1 MRFNKRVAAL
11 VAMTV
16 ITSTLSNFTVTN
28 ATTVNPV
35 SIVEVQNTITIGNEY
50 IERVFSIK
58 NNKLSTLTLNNK
70 RANNIFKLS
79 ASSEEFVIGL
89 VNEVNRGW
97 EILSTDSE

>member
-35 SIVEVQNTITIGNEY
+35 SIVEVQNTITIGNE
-50 IERVFSIK
+50 
-58 NNKLSTLTLNNK
+58 
-70 RANNIFKLS
+70 
-79 ASSEEFVIGL
+79 
-89 VNEVNRGW
+89 
-97 EILSTDSE
+97 